1 MKENVI
7 VDKTYSFAVGIVK
20 YVFEIQEKRREY
32 VISRQL
38 LRSGTSIGAN
48 TEESQGAISKAEF
61 IAKIQIAFKE
71 ARETKY
77 LLRLIKDADVYQNSN
92 SEQLMD
98 ECIEIIV
105 ILSSILKSSKGD
117 K

>member
-7 VDKTYSFAVGIVK
+7 VDKSYSFAVGIVK
-20 YVFEIQEKRREY
+20 YVLEIQDKRREF
-32 VISRQL
+32 VLSRQL

-77 LLRLIKDADVYQNSN
+77 WLRLFKDADVYKNAH
-92 SEQLMD
+92 SENF
-98 ECIEIIV
+98 
-105 ILSSILKSSKGD
+105 
-117 K
+117 

>member
-7 VDKTYSFAVGIVK
+7 VDKTYSFAVRIVM

-32 VISRQL
+32 ILSRQL
-38 LRSGTSIGAN
+38 LKSGTSICAN

-71 ARETKY
+71 ARKTKY
-77 LLRLIKDADVYQNSN
+77 LLRLIKDADVYQNAH
-92 SEQLMD
+92 
-98 ECIEIIV
+98 
-105 ILSSILKSSKGD
+105 
-117 K
+117 

>member
-7 VDKTYSFAVGIVK
+7 VDKTYSFAVIIVK

-32 VISRQL
+32 ILSRQL
-38 LRSGTSIGAN
+38 LKSGTSICAN

-71 ARETKY
+71 ARKTKY
-77 LLRLIKDADVYQNSN
+77 LLRLIKDADVYQNAH
-92 SEQLMD
+92 
-98 ECIEIIV
+98 
-105 ILSSILKSSKGD
+105 
-117 K
+117 